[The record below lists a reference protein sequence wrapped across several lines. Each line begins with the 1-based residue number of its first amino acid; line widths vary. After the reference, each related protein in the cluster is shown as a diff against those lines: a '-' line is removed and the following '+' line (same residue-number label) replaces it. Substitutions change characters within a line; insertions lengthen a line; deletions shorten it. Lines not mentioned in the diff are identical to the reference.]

1 MLQIMN
7 IVLMAGGG
15 GTRLWPLSRQKL
27 PKQFLAFD
35 GKRSLLEMAY
45 DRANALVDDDHI
57 FVATASAYQEKTE
70 ELLPQVAKE
79 HLFYEPEKRDTTA
92 AFASVALR
100 LMQMN
105 KGSEPTIFMWCDHV
119 FTREEAFI
127 ADLKKI
133 AGILTTDPQALV
145 IVGHTPLSPATAF
158 GYFEVG
164 DKIGA
169 EPNVRTVKR
178 FTEKPDEATA
188 AKFLAQGNYFW
199 NLGYFSLTPEH
210 LIYELRLRAPEISAA
225 LDGFSAALKG
235 GDTQKADVA
244 YGEFPKMALEYTFV
258 EKTEHII
265 AVTGDY
271 GWSDV
276 GNWEAVSEVFGVEG
290 DHMPAGHHIHVD
302 SKNNYIYN
310 TTNKAVS
317 LLGMEDTVAVV
328 TEDAVL
334 VTHKGSSARVKDVV
348 KKLEEEGKTEFL

>member
-1 MLQIMN
+1 MN
-7 IVLMAGGG
+7 VVLMAGGG
-15 GTRLWPLSRQKL
+15 GTRLWPLSRQKM

-35 GKRSLLEMAY
+35 GEHTLLEMAY
-45 DRANALVDDDHI
+45 QRARQLVSDDQI
-57 FVATASAYQEKTE
+57 FVATAATYQERTE
-70 ELLPQVAKE
+70 ELLPEVPKD

-92 AFASVALR
+92 AFATVALR
-100 LMQMN
+100 LTQMN
-105 KGSEPTIFMWCDHV
+105 QGSEPTIFMWCDHV

-133 AGILTTDPQALV
+133 EGIITDNPDALV

-164 DKIGA
+164 NQTGEDK
-169 EPNVRTVKR
+169 NVHDVKR

-188 AKFLAQGNYFW
+188 EKFLSQGNYYW
-199 NLGYFSLTPEH
+199 NLGYFSLTPQH
-210 LIYELRLRAPEISAA
+210 LISELHTHAPEVQEAMN
-225 LDGFSAALKG
+225 GFSAALDS
-235 GDTQKADVA
+235 GDPKKQAAA
-244 YGEFPKMALEYTFV
+244 YGDFPKVALEYTFV
-258 EKTEHII
+258 EKTQRII
-265 AVTGDY
+265 SITGDY

-276 GNWEAVSEVFGVEG
+276 GNWEAVSDVFGVSG

-310 TTNKAVS
+310 TTNKVVS

-334 VTHKGSSARVKDVV
+334 VTNKRSSARVKDVV
-348 KKLEEEGKTEFL
+348 KRLEDEGKTEFL

>member
-1 MLQIMN
+1 MLQVMN

-45 DRANALVDDDHI
+45 DRARELVDNDHI
-57 FVATASAYQEKTE
+57 FVATASAYQDKTE
-70 ELLPQVAKE
+70 ELLPQVPKD

-92 AFASVALR
+92 AFATVALR
-100 LMQMN
+100 LMHMN
-105 KGSEPTIFMWCDHV
+105 RSEPTIFMWCDHV

-127 ADLKKI
+127 SDLKKI
-133 AGILTTDPQALV
+133 EGIITAHPESLV
-145 IVGHTPLSPATAF
+145 VVGHTPLSPTTLL

-164 DKIGA
+164 DQIDG
-169 EPNVRTVKR
+169 EPNVQTVKR
-178 FTEKPDEATA
+178 FTEKPDEDTA
-188 AKFLAQGNYFW
+188 EKFIAQGNYFW

-210 LIYELRLRAPEISAA
+210 LIAELRLRAPEISAA
-225 LDGFSAALKG
+225 LDGFSAALED
-235 GDTQKADVA
+235 GDAAKARVA
-244 YGEFPKMALEYTFV
+244 YSTFPKMALEYTFV
-258 EKTEHII
+258 EKTESII

-276 GNWEAVSEVFGVEG
+276 GSWDVVSEVFGVDG

-310 TTNKAVS
+310 TTSKAVS
-317 LLGMEDTVAVV
+317 LLGMKDTVVVV
-328 TEDAVL
+328 TNDAML
-334 VTHKGSSARVKDVV
+334 VTNKRSSARVKDIV